1 MNKYVY
7 NIYKLDDVNSY
18 KLLKLRFFN
27 LNNKIKYKSER
38 LNLNV
43 KISDLSKDQ
52 QRLCNLKKKEEII
65 LNQWNN

>member
-65 LNQWNN
+65 LKQWNN